1 MAEYIEREARL
12 REIDKAFE
20 EYGQNGDILKLFSE
34 CRASILFAP
43 TADVEEV
50 RHGEWIPYLNEYKGY
65 VTSYNCSL
73 CNRRVTDKEPY
84 CHCGA
89 KMD

>member
-1 MAEYIEREARL
+1 MARKEYIEREAAETELTYAMCGTGYQGRA
-12 REIDKAFE
+12 IDAVRF
-20 EYGQNGDILKLFSE
+20 IPS
-34 CRASILFAP
+34 
-43 TADVEEV
+43 ADVEEV
-50 RHGEWIPYLNEYKGY
+50 RHGVWIPYFNEYKGY

-89 KMD
+89 KMDKEG

>member
-1 MAEYIEREARL
+1 MAEKKYIEVEAARDY
-12 REIDKAFE
+12 IN
-20 EYGQNGDILKLFSE
+20 NGDGTPLQKF
-34 CRASILFAP
+34 FADLCVLHTP
-43 TADVEEV
+43 AADVEEV
-50 RHGEWIPYLNEYKGY
+50 RHGEWIPYFNEYKGY

-89 KMD
+89 KMDKEDN